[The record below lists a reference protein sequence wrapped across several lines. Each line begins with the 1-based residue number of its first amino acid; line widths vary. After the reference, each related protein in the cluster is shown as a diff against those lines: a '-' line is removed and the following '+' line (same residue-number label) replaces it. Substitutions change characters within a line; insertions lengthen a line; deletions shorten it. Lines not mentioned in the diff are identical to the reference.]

1 MRVVSLGD
9 EVIEMV
15 DARLDWNNVVDAIS
29 TVNDP

>member
-15 DARLDWNNVVDAIS
+15 DARLDWNYVADAIS
-29 TVNDP
+29 TFNDP